1 MQEVTCG
8 EKISDKEDA
17 SKASCLQCPAVF
29 CSNDLFAA
37 SLLTLAL
44 VVPEIE
50 SENFGTSSDQ
60 TT

>member
-1 MQEVTCG
+1 MQEVTCE
-8 EKISDKEDA
+8 EKISEKQDA
-17 SKASCLQCPAVF
+17 SKDSCLQRLAVF

-37 SLLTLAL
+37 RLLTCAL

-50 SENFGTSSDQ
+50 SENFGTPSDQ